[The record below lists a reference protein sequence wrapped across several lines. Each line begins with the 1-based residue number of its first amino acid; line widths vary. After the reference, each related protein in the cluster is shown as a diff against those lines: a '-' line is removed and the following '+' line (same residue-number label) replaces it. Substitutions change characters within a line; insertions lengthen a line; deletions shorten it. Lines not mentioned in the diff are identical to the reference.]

1 MTILLAMSTGMFRLH
16 LLRTVAF
23 AAAVLITA
31 AAIAAGQPETQAPA
45 AQTQEEPIQITADE
59 LISNNEQHYAEFIG
73 NVKVVQ
79 TDWVITSDKL
89 RIYYEGDLMNS
100 ETNVNSEANG
110 KSSDQSLKKIVATG
124 NVKIRSQQYSADAEK
139 AEYDTEAMTVTLSG
153 EDSTLFQGKNSITGS
168 KIILYRRDGR
178 VKVEGSKNK
187 RIKAIFYSEGN
198 AADAFKLDKP
208 KK

>member
-1 MTILLAMSTGMFRLH
+1 MKILHAMPSGMFRLH

-23 AAAVLITA
+23 AAAVLIA
-31 AAIAAGQPETQAPA
+31 SAAIAAGQTETQAPP

-59 LISNNEQHYAEFIG
+59 LISNNEQHYADFIG

-79 TDWVITSDKL
+79 ADWVITCDKL

-100 ETNVNSEANG
+100 EAKG

-124 NVKIRSQQYSADAEK
+124 NVKIRSEQYSADAEK
-139 AEYDTEAMTVTLSG
+139 AEYDTGSLTVTLSG

-168 KIILYRRDGR
+168 KIILYRKDGR
-178 VKVEGSKNK
+178 VKVEGSKDK

-198 AADAFKLDKP
+198 GADAFSLDKP

>member
-1 MTILLAMSTGMFRLH
+1 MKILHAMPTGMFRLH
-16 LLRTVAF
+16 LPQTVAF
-23 AAAVLITA
+23 AAAVLIA
-31 AAIAAGQPETQAPA
+31 SAAIAAGQTETQAPP

-79 TDWVITSDKL
+79 ADWVITSDKL

-100 ETNVNSEANG
+100 EAKG

-124 NVKIRSQQYSADAEK
+124 NVKIRSEQYSADAEK
-139 AEYDTEAMTVTLSG
+139 AEYDTGALTVTLSG

-198 AADAFKLDKP
+198 GADAFKLDKP
-208 KK
+208 KE

>member
-100 ETNVNSEANG
+100 EAKG